1 MKVISNAEFGGE
13 RPLFESHDLRL
24 ENVIIRAGESAIK
37 ECSNIEAVD
46 CRFEGNYPFW
56 HVHGFVIDRCFFDV
70 GGRSALWYSDNLKM
84 TNTRIDAPKMFREMH
99 DIEIENVEIKDADE
113 VFWRCKN
120 LDIKNLK
127 LHGGTYPFMFSSNI
141 RIDGLEGDSKY
152 VFQYVKNV
160 ELRNAKITT
169 KDAFWEVENVTIY
182 DSELNGEYLG
192 WHSHN
197 LRLVNCHITGEQP
210 LCYAHDLVLE
220 NCTFGPDCDRAFEYS
235 SVQATIKGAIGGVK
249 NPRTGCIT
257 AESYGEIILDENIKA
272 PADCKLKLW
281 DEKTCFVKFSRP
293 VVHRA
298 RARGIRWNE
307 SPAPR
312 TTAIRP
318 NSLNW
323 WLPLQPR
330 IIRIPMVMTDTRYTA
345 SKTVSTIACIVDCSL
360 SIDQIDCNTAFLQ
373 GRLNFYGHQGLAWHS
388 CIQSAGC

>member
-70 GGRSALWYSDNLKM
+70 GGRSALWYSDHLKM

-99 DIEIENVEIKDADE
+99 DIEIENVEINDADE
-113 VFWRCKN
+113 VFWRCRN
-120 LDIKNLK
+120 LNIKNLK

-141 RIDGLEGDSKY
+141 RIDGLES
-152 VFQYVKNV
+152 
-160 ELRNAKITT
+160 
-169 KDAFWEVENVTIY
+169 
-182 DSELNGEYLG
+182 
-192 WHSHN
+192 
-197 LRLVNCHITGEQP
+197 HITGEQP

-220 NCTFGPDCDRAFEYS
+220 TCTFGPDCDRAFEYS

-272 PADCKLKLW
+272 PADCKLRLW
-281 DEKTCFVKFSRP
+281 DEKTCF
-293 VVHRA
+293 
-298 RARGIRWNE
+298 
-307 SPAPR
+307 
-312 TTAIRP
+312 
-318 NSLNW
+318 
-323 WLPLQPR
+323 
-330 IIRIPMVMTDTRYTA
+330 TD
-345 SKTVSTIACIVDCSL
+345 
-360 SIDQIDCNTAFLQ
+360 
-373 GRLNFYGHQGLAWHS
+373 
-388 CIQSAGC
+388 